1 MNNHFHILSLPLV
14 DAGKKAVLDLAIS
27 GNGASNQFKYLDF
40 GDGGDDTSTSQTT
53 LDRSIL
59 TSSGSTQIADNS
71 YKRLISPSRVG
82 NTLIYEITLTGSE
95 LASNVISEIG
105 VFNHAGTMLS
115 RVNFKPIGP
124 LASNET
130 ISFTFRLEME

>member
-1 MNNHFHILSLPLV
+1 MIV
-14 DAGKKAVLDLAIS
+14 DAGKKAVLDLAI
-27 GNGASNQFKYLDF
+27 AANQFKYLDF

-59 TSSGSTQIADNS
+59 TSSGSTAIADGS
-71 YKRLISPSRVG
+71 YKRLISPTRVG
-82 NTLIYEITLTGSE
+82 NTLIYEITLTGAE
-95 LASNVISEIG
+95 LASNVISELG
-105 VFNHAGTMLS
+105 VFNNAGTMLS

-130 ISFTFRLEME
+130 ISFTFRLEVA